1 MPLFLMG
8 NDKDIED
15 ILSNSISSESDSST
29 NDECYSDSDL
39 VCDSYQEGSKKIQN
53 KNQKTKPKI
62 KKQMNK
68 SLDSEEEEDSLNRFD
83 ASTRFKRRFFFF
95 LNSVLGYLSLL
106 VFWVLYIL
114 LVKLLG

>member
-39 VCDSYQEGSKKIQN
+39 YVCFLRKFKTNSYQEGSKKIQN
-53 KNQKTKPKI
+53 KNQKTKPKQ
-62 KKQMNK
+62 KN
-68 SLDSEEEEDSLNRFD
+68 EF
-83 ASTRFKRRFFFF
+83 
-95 LNSVLGYLSLL
+95 
-106 VFWVLYIL
+106 
-114 LVKLLG
+114 